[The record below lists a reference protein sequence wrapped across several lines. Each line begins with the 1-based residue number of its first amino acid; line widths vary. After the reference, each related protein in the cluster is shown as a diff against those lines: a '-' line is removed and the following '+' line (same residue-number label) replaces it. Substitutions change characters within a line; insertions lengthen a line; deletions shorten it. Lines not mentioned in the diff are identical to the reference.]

1 MYLWYILFLY
11 MKREN
16 DILCISSFY
25 VHIICIYDILTSLKR
40 AMYIY
45 NLRIVSYICTYGG
58 ILCAENILL
67 CFFFFLRIHNPTYRF
82 RFSLLWCSFSVVSL
96 LLFIFHLLL
105 LHFYHFMCWIW
116 MCGEC
121 GKAELS
127 YDSNEM
133 IIWMT

>member
-67 CFFFFLRIHNPTYRF
+67 CFFFFCEYIIPHIVFVFLFYDVLFPLFLFFFLFFIYF
-82 RFSLLWCSFSVVSL
+82 F
-96 LLFIFHLLL
+96 FIF
-105 LHFYHFMCWIW
+105 
-116 MCGEC
+116 
-121 GKAELS
+121 
-127 YDSNEM
+127 
-133 IIWMT
+133 IILCVGSGCVGNVGRRS